1 MGSIVILS
9 KTESNQ
15 PTVPSPPHANSL
27 IFGTCLNISI
37 AWPGPPSVRS
47 KTCLGLRSHWNFC
60 INLAPWLPP
69 DLGLRNT
76 RIGATP
82 GEGIGFRQKGLS
94 LVSSWS
100 LPSLARLVGAPT
112 FFLCFFLLG
121 EFFRLDLKLLFLG
134 TLTIQEGGTMSWKN
148 TRGLIVYMI
157 GLWQYGLWSFQAGV
171 TKLVIFLHKNQH
183 TQKKL
188 LNFKLWIHSVLSKI
202 GHHFSN
208 EKI

>member
-15 PTVPSPPHANSL
+15 PTVPSPPHAKSL

-148 TRGLIVYMI
+148 TRGLNNCLHDSYVIVKW
-157 GLWQYGLWSFQAGV
+157 LEKPRSSL
-171 TKLVIFLHKNQH
+171 LFLN
-183 TQKKL
+183 TYTL
-188 LNFKLWIHSVLSKI
+188 RNVVRE
-202 GHHFSN
+202 GCD
-208 EKI
+208 